1 VAIWEEDFS
10 PVLDMLDELR
20 RSGITDLRGWLDADP
35 GRVDEAVR
43 RVRVI
48 DVNDRAVELFEAT
61 DKRDLLSGLEGI
73 FLPETANA
81 FIEELMA
88 LWEGPGFVESESV
101 VRTLRGRRLDVTFT
115 IAFHGDRC
123 QSSLITIQDT
133 TAKVAAERALQAQR
147 RRFEALNDVARTI
160 SSDLALEKLVQR
172 VTDAARELTG
182 AKYGA
187 FFYNVTNDSGEAL
200 VLYTLSGA
208 PREAFEDFGMPR
220 NTAVF
225 EPTFRGTGVVRSD
238 DIHSD
243 PRYGKNAPHNGMP
256 KGHLPVVSYLAVPV
270 VSRSGEV
277 LGGLFFGHPEPGV
290 FTDESEMMVQGIAAH
305 ASIAIDNAR
314 LHQAAQREI
323 ETRRKAELAAQHLA
337 AIVASSHDAI
347 VSKDL
352 DGTILSW
359 NAGAERLF
367 GYPADEAVG
376 KPITILIPEEHIEEE
391 TMILGRIRR
400 GERTEDFETVRRH
413 KDGRLIDISLTVSP
427 VKDADGN
434 IVAAS
439 KIARD
444 ISERKHA
451 RQQRELLL
459 REMSHRVKNLFA
471 VAGGLVAMSARHATT
486 PQDLSSAVRDRLSAL
501 AQAHELARPGPTDTG
516 EPTEKTT
523 LHGLIGAILAPY
535 AGEPSAEGE
544 RFVLAGRDVRIGGS
558 AVADMALVLH
568 ELATN
573 AAKYG
578 ALTASAGTVRIDTNV
593 EGDEL
598 VLEWTESGGA
608 LITAVPDNEGFGS
621 MLLHRVVVGRFGGQ
635 IARDWRPE
643 GLAVRLS
650 LPVARLAE

>member
-243 PRYGKNAPHNGMP
+243 PRYGKNAPHYGMP

-391 TMILGRIRR
+391 TIILGRIRR

-598 VLEWTESGGA
+598 VLEWTESGSA

-621 MLLHRVVVGRFGGQ
+621 MLLHRVVVGRFAGQ

>member
-88 LWEGPGFVESESV
+88 LWEGRGFVESESV

-243 PRYGKNAPHNGMP
+243 PRYGKNAPHYGMP

-270 VSRSGEV
+270 ISRSGEV

-471 VAGGLVAMSARHATT
+471 VAGGLVAMSARHAAT

-544 RFVLAGRDVRIGGS
+544 RFVLAGRDFRIGGS

-608 LITAVPDNEGFGS
+608 LITAVPDNEGFGN